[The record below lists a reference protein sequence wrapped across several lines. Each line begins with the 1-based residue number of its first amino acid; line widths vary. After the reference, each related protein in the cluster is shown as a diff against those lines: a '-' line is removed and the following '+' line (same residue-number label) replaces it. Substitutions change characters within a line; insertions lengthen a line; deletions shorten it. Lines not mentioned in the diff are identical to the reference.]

1 MATERR
7 AWQWDWAVAPGE
19 LLLEA
24 LQDRG
29 ISQSE
34 LARRMDRPAK
44 TINEMVNGTAAVMP
58 ETSIQLEL
66 TLGISASF
74 WNQLETNYREHLARP
89 GS

>member
-1 MATERR
+1 MATNRC
-7 AWQWDWAVAPGE
+7 AWQPDWAVAPGE
-19 LLLEA
+19 ILLEA

-34 LARRMDRPAK
+34 LARRVDRPAK
-44 TINEMVNGTAAVMP
+44 TINEIANGKAPITP

-74 WNQLETNYREHLARP
+74 WNQLETKYREHLAQS